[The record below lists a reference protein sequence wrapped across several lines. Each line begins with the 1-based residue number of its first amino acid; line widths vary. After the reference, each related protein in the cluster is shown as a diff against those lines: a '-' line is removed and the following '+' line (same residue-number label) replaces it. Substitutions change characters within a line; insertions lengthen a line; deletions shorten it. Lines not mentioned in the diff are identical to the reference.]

1 MKKIFRELFAPNC
14 FSARLQLRDARI
26 SSTKCKKNQRLQ
38 MATTATDARL
48 LRETKTLLNSSWTD
62 QQKGRELLH
71 LCLSQAGP
79 TVIAMSQDI
88 AAHQSLRLGEA
99 TRVAVSTLCAEV
111 ATEPNSITLVSQAIL
126 LNKFK
131 KSGPIGTE
139 KTPVYHDD
147 DSLRVA
153 FRSLK
158 AGMQPLGAI
167 LDKA

>member
-1 MKKIFRELFAPNC
+1 M
-14 FSARLQLRDARI
+14 
-26 SSTKCKKNQRLQ
+26 T
-38 MATTATDARL
+38 TTATDARL
-48 LRETKTLLNSSWTD
+48 LRETKTLLNSSLTD
-62 QQKGRELLH
+62 QRKGRELLH

-111 ATEPNSITLVSQAIL
+111 ATEPNSISLVPQAIM

-131 KSGPIGTE
+131 KSGTNGTE
-139 KTPVYHDD
+139 KTASYHDD
-147 DSLRVA
+147 DSLRTA

-158 AGMQPLGAI
+158 TAMQPVGAI

>member
-1 MKKIFRELFAPNC
+1 
-14 FSARLQLRDARI
+14 
-26 SSTKCKKNQRLQ
+26 

-71 LCLSQAGP
+71 LCLRQAGP

-99 TRVAVSTLCAEV
+99 TRVAVSTLCAEL
-111 ATEPNSITLVSQAIL
+111 AMEPNSITLEVS
-126 LNKFK
+126 
-131 KSGPIGTE
+131 
-139 KTPVYHDD
+139 DD
-147 DSLRVA
+147 DSLRVL

-158 AGMQPLGAI
+158 ARMQPLGAI